1 LFEGGRITFT
11 DDFTLNI
18 FIGFIMQLVWMQL
31 EDMSFITI
39 NSFIAVSITGVPKI
53 ILSVIYK
60 FIYFDI
66 FYTEWWMADM
76 MKNLGLDFDLI
87 EKDEP
92 MNLEFSQNGFESM
105 QFLRNIGTTLIFITL
120 YLSAWIILLLL

>member
-1 LFEGGRITFT
+1 
-11 DDFTLNI
+11 
-18 FIGFIMQLVWMQL
+18 MQL

-66 FYTEWWMADM
+66 FYTEQWMPDM

-87 EKDEP
+87 ENDEP

-120 YLSAWIILLLL
+120 YLSAWIILLFL

>member
-1 LFEGGRITFT
+1 MFEGGRITFT

-18 FIGFIMQLVWMQL
+18 IIGFIIQLVWMQL

-66 FYTEWWMADM
+66 FYTERWMADM

-87 EKDEP
+87 ENDNP

-105 QFLRNIGTTLIFITL
+105 FFLRNIGATLIFVTL
-120 YLSAWIILLLL
+120 YLTAWIILLLV

>member
-1 LFEGGRITFT
+1 MFKGGRITFT

-18 FIGFIMQLVWMQL
+18 FIGFIIQLVWMQL

-66 FYTEWWMADM
+66 FYTERWMPDM

-87 EKDEP
+87 ENDEP

-105 QFLRNIGTTLIFITL
+105 QFLRNIGATLIFITL

>member
-1 LFEGGRITFT
+1 MFEGGRITFT

-18 FIGFIMQLVWMQL
+18 FIGFIIQLVWMQL

-66 FYTEWWMADM
+66 FYTEQWMPDM

-87 EKDEP
+87 ENDEP

-120 YLSAWIILLLL
+120 YLSAWIILLFL